1 MADGLG
7 IGALRPWL
15 RLLAQRRRRLWI
27 GAGLLG
33 LTLMAAIG
41 LLALSGWFITASALT
56 GMAVMASLDVHVP
69 GGGIRAFAVTRTV
82 ARYLERLYNH
92 DTVLRLLA
100 DLRGSLFGVLSHLD
114 GATLAQ
120 QRASDWLTR
129 LTADVDTLDG
139 LYLRLL
145 APPLVSLALIGL
157 LAAFL
162 ALWLP
167 SLGGLVGAGLALAWL
182 WLTLGQAWLGMAA
195 SRAQVAHRQRLRS
208 LAVEHLQGLAELEAH
223 DGMARHRSRLQACER
238 RLHAAQRRLARC
250 TALGSALVGLV
261 VGLAMLATLWLAAA
275 AWQREAV
282 SGAVMVMLPLAVLAI
297 AEAMA
302 LLPSAFTSLGA
313 TRAAAERLNA
323 LVSAGQYA
331 PASGCRSL
339 GGGPLALSLNAVSL
353 RYPGTW
359 HSALDGVCFSM
370 NGAERLALTGASGA
384 GKSSIAAL
392 LTRQLL
398 PDTGEIRLG
407 GVPLAEL
414 DERSLRERVGLL
426 GQRIDLFEGSLADNL
441 RIADPAARDDRLW
454 QALDW
459 VTLGDWVATLPAG
472 LATPVGEGGRALSGG
487 QARRLALAR
496 LWLRD
501 PGLVILDEPFAG
513 LDRETVES
521 LVPRLD
527 AWLQGR
533 TVLFLVHQLD
543 DGSVVPPGVTHH
555 AHLVAGQLTGFARY
569 CAIGQDVG
577 KATTM
582 PNEVRNG

>member
-1 MADGLG
+1 MGDGLG
-7 IGALRPWL
+7 VGALRPWL
-15 RLLAQRRRRLWI
+15 RLLVRRRRRLWV

-100 DLRGSLFGVLSHLD
+100 DLRGSLFAVLSRLD

-129 LTADVDTLDG
+129 LTADIDTLDG

-145 APPLVSLALIGL
+145 APPAVSLALIGL

-162 ALWLP
+162 GLWLP
-167 SLGGLVGAGLALAWL
+167 TLAWWVAIGLVLAWL

-195 SRAQVAHRQRLRS
+195 SRAQVGYRQRLRS

-223 DGMARHRSRLQACER
+223 DCTERHRRRLQGCQR
-238 RLHAAQRRLARC
+238 RLHAAQRRLAGV
-250 TALGSALVGLV
+250 TALGTAVVGLA

-297 AEAMA
+297 GEALA
-302 LLPSAFTSLGA
+302 LLPNAFTSLGT

-323 LVSAGQYA
+323 LVAAEQRA
-331 PASGCRSL
+331 PSGRCRRL
-339 GGGPLALSLNAVSL
+339 GDGPLALSLSGVSL
-353 RYPGTW
+353 RYPGVW
-359 HSALDGVCFSM
+359 QLALETVSLSL
-370 NGAERLALTGASGA
+370 NGGERLALTGSSGA

-398 PDTGEIRLG
+398 PTAGDIRLG
-407 GVPLAEL
+407 GVPLAEI
-414 DERSLRERVGLL
+414 DETSLRERVGLL

-441 RIADPAARDDRLW
+441 RIADPAASDERLW
-454 QALDW
+454 RALDW
-459 VTLGDWVATLPAG
+459 VTLADWVETLSEG

-543 DGSVVPPGVTHH
+543 DGSTVPPGVTHH
-555 AHLVAGQLTGFARY
+555 AHLVAGQLTGFARH